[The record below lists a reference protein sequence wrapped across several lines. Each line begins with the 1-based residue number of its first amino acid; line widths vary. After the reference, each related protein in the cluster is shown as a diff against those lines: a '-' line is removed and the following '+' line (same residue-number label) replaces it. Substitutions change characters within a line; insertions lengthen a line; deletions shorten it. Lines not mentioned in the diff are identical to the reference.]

1 MIRVFKSP
9 NAPASLAKGSSYDD
23 EDVIQ
28 QLQDDHHK
36 KCYLCE
42 RTLCADF
49 QVEHYKSKAANP
61 DLEFVWSN
69 LFWSCGYCNNK
80 KSARFDNILNPTT
93 INIED
98 EIKQTIDFSNKKAI
112 FTTCSNSPEHDI
124 TIQFLQRI
132 HNGTGISRKIR
143 EENFFEHIIG
153 VVNSFMRLVCAYLT
167 DICPEK
173 EALVREE
180 LQIDKECLGFKYW
193 IIKSNPA
200 LERTFAA
207 DIIWNKK

>member
-9 NAPASLAKGSSYDD
+9 TAPASLDKSCSYNK
-23 EDVIQ
+23 EDVVQ
-28 QLQDDHHK
+28 QLQDDQHR

-42 RTLCADF
+42 RTLCTDF
-49 QVEHYKSKAANP
+49 QVEHYKSQMARP
-61 DLEFVWSN
+61 DLKFDWNN
-69 LFWSCGYCNNK
+69 LFWSCDYCNK
-80 KSARFDNILNPTT
+80 KKLQLFDNILNPAT

-98 EIKQTIDFSNKKAI
+98 EIEQTIDFPTKKAI
-112 FTTCSNSPEHDI
+112 FIACNHSSENEA
-124 TIQFLQRI
+124 TIKLLQRI
-132 HNGTGISRKIR
+132 YNGSGISRKLK

-153 VVNSFMRLVCAYLT
+153 VVNSFMRLVNTYLT

-173 EALVREE
+173 EALIREE

-193 IIKSNPA
+193 IIKSNPS
-200 LERTFAA
+200 LDHTFAA